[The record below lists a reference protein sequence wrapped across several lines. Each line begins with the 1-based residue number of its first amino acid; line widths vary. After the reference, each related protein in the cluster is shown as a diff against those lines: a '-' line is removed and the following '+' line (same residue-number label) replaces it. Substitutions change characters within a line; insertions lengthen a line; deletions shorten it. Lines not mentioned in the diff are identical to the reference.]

1 MKSRFKFSIILLV
14 VVIVLSALMQATQK
28 KEIDWTKSYNPF
40 LTKPYD
46 TYILKQELPNFFRKK
61 PTVTTVN
68 KSLYLFLEE
77 KENYNSNDALLCI
90 GNVFDIGEAGE
101 KKLFKFVKN
110 GGTVFISIPQ
120 FHYTAQI
127 LNSLGLNYDDYSAY
141 EANDGIKDYS
151 TQLSVT
157 KYNQKATFDKLET
170 PRLFNELPKDSSN
183 ITILGTMHVNETV
196 APNFV
201 RVNYGKGTFFIHLE
215 PDVFTNYYLLQKET
229 FPIAAHS
236 LSYLEGKNILWYDG
250 LYNSDQQ
257 QTPLR
262 FIFSNRALSAAWYL
276 LLVALIFY
284 LVFKSKREQRA
295 IPVIEPEANK
305 SVEFAKTIGSL
316 YYENGSSGNM
326 AQKKIHYFLYDLRRN
341 YHLDTSDLNDKK
353 FIYSLSQ
360 RTSISEQEVRAFLS
374 QLSLFH
380 KKENCSIRELKEL
393 YELIEEF
400 KEKANI

>member
-14 VVIVLSALMQATQK
+14 VVLVLSALMQATQK
-28 KEIDWTKSYNPF
+28 KKIDWNKTYNPL

-46 TYILKQELPNFFRKK
+46 TYVLKQELPNLFHKK

-77 KENYNSNDALLCI
+77 KENYNPNDALLCI
-90 GNVFDIGEAGE
+90 GTRFDIGEAGT
-101 KKLFKFVKN
+101 KKLFNFVKN
-110 GGTVFISIPQ
+110 GGTVFMSIPQ
-120 FHYTAQI
+120 FHYTAHI
-127 LNSLGLNYDDYSAY
+127 FDSLGLDYENYSAY
-141 EANDGIKDYS
+141 ETNNGITEYS
-151 TQLSVT
+151 TQLSVA

-170 PRLFNELPKDSSN
+170 PRLFSELPKDSSN

-201 RVNYGKGTFFIHLE
+201 RVTYGKGTFFIHLE

-229 FPIAAHS
+229 FPIAIHA

-250 LYNSDQQ
+250 LYNTDQQ

-262 FIFSNRALSAAWYL
+262 FILSNQALSAAWYL

-284 LVFKSKREQRA
+284 LIFKSKREQRA

-316 YYENGSSGNM
+316 YYENGSSGSM
-326 AQKKIHYFLYDLRRN
+326 AQKKIQYFLNDLRRN
-341 YHLDTSDLNDKK
+341 FHLDTNNLSDKK
-353 FIYSLSQ
+353 FVHSLSQ
-360 RTSISEQEVRAFLS
+360 RTSIPEQEVREFLS
-374 QLSLFH
+374 QLSLYH
-380 KKENCSIRELKEL
+380 KNENCSIHELKAL
-393 YELIEEF
+393 YTLIEEF
-400 KEKANI
+400 KEKANM